1 MPYTLLGRPQFKYG
15 KHWYTTR
22 QRLVCYSFK
31 FVKRLC
37 DYNVRVVREILPE
50 LVTQLM
56 SLLSSEEAEQQ
67 EVGQYVYFL
76 LSWLTIP

>member
-1 MPYTLLGRPQFKYG
+1 MPYTLLGRLQFKYG

-22 QRLVCYSFK
+22 QKLVCYPFR
-31 FVKRLC
+31 FVNGLC
-37 DYNVRVVREILPE
+37 DCNVRVVREILPE

-67 EVGQYVYFL
+67 EVRQYVYFR